1 MSVHRLVPAEY
12 PELEGFLDTDCC
24 DPWRVQDGS
33 LPIAASE
40 HLAELPSSR
49 PTDWQAFER
58 DIACLLP
65 PAECLPTACS
75 SPIQTHTAKV
85 PQVSLCA
92 RRAEVQNDVDTQL
105 RPDACSLRQYR
116 AKAEQLKI
124 KARGDINLISRAAF
138 ENLALS
144 YLVLADHEAKRQLG
158 LKEKAWTHIAR
169 ENGWHCTCG
178 RPIPYRDRELYFHS
192 NLCSFCY
199 RR

>member
-1 MSVHRLVPAEY
+1 MSVHRLVSAEH
-12 PELEGFLDTDCC
+12 PELAGFRDTDDC
-24 DPWRVQDGS
+24 DLLRVQDGS
-33 LPIAASE
+33 RRLAAPV

-65 PAECLPTACS
+65 PAECLPTTCS

-85 PQVSLCA
+85 PQVSLCT

-124 KARGDINLISRAAF
+124 KARGDVNFFSRAAL

-144 YLVLADHEAKRQLG
+144 YLVLADYEQRRQLG

-169 ENGWHCTCG
+169 ENGWRCTCG
-178 RPIPYRDRELYFHS
+178 RAIPYRDRELYFHS
-192 NLCSFCY
+192 NRCSFCC
-199 RR
+199 R